1 MNWTEDAGRRALHE
15 RTGGAKTC
23 EIHGGHPGQEASHRR
38 DLSKRPVD
46 PWSPVNLVW
55 CCTAAHRWAHQ
66 ESTLADLGGWRIVRD
81 QTPPEDRPV
90 WLALP
95 WPGWWRL
102 FLADD
107 GEGLRRH
114 LIEPVDPTVYG
125 LPVRPAVLP
134 PTERAA

>member
-1 MNWTEDAGRRALHE
+1 VKWTEETGRRALHG
-15 RTGGAKTC
+15 RVGDARLC
-23 EIHGGHPGQEASHRR
+23 EIHGLHRGAEASHRR

-55 CCTAAHRWAHQ
+55 SCSTAHRWLHQ

-81 QTPPEDRPV
+81 DIPPELRPV
-90 WLALP
+90 WLATP

-102 FLADD
+102 FLAAD

-114 LIEPVDPTVYG
+114 LIEPVDPTVWG

-134 PTERAA
+134 PMEVAA